1 MAAAGITGSGG
12 SKNATYTRHKGT
24 RGMIDIP
31 EGKNDDQA
39 SVNPRA
45 ETGHHDLVKSRPRSR
60 GGGSGGC
67 DVDVATPA
75 IGATSTETENQSE
88 TTTVTG
94 SATVTTSV
102 TTVSPMTN
110 LPGQGFADGKIA
122 VRNAPRHPPSTSL
135 KTSIFSQS
143 LDGHESAIESTALA
157 AKNSAIGNRIPT
169 TVAVTIALATVAGVA
184 LFAAAVFLWML
195 CRRRRSGH
203 LISRK
208 AKSGISAPSVP
219 IALKV
224 LPRPCTYQSSA
235 SPAIPAP
242 IAEIDRSIQSAPT
255 FATNTAAP
263 ECLVGPAS
271 SSVLSFKDDRDG
283 GGPWWK
289 IYGGLGQETTSVGSN
304 IVKAPS
310 QQPSIPPPMLM
321 ERKFHPSINGSTVS
335 KASVTSM
342 PKSHRGHVRGRHTP
356 LVARNLDANWQLP
369 ISPITSVRPPRQD
382 DITGV
387 TTSSASLIPN
397 TTYKYSS
404 PTSPPSTSGK
414 RSIREPVLEN
424 PGPPPD
430 GPLSLPPP
438 KTHPINSSLPPTKLR
453 RDILCPEEV
462 GMAISGPSSSSI
474 AVEKPYYQVWCDAYR
489 WQPPPTRKEN
499 MFSEEWI

>member
-1 MAAAGITGSGG
+1 MVRNTSPFSNSFI
-12 SKNATYTRHKGT
+12 RD
-24 RGMIDIP
+24 RR
-31 EGKNDDQA
+31 A
-39 SVNPRA
+39 SVPSLANSY
-45 ETGHHDLVKSRPRSR
+45 SRS
-60 GGGSGGC
+60 
-67 DVDVATPA
+67 
-75 IGATSTETENQSE
+75 
-88 TTTVTG
+88 
-94 SATVTTSV
+94 
-102 TTVSPMTN
+102 
-110 LPGQGFADGKIA
+110 
-122 VRNAPRHPPSTSL
+122 
-135 KTSIFSQS
+135 SIS

-157 AKNSAIGNRIPT
+157 AQKSAIENRIPT
-169 TVAVTIALATVAGVA
+169 AVAIALATVAGVA
-184 LFAAAVFLWML
+184 LLAAAVFLWML

-208 AKSGISAPSVP
+208 AKPGISAPSVP

-242 IAEIDRSIQSAPT
+242 IAKIDRPIRCAPT

-271 SSVLSFKDDRDG
+271 SSALSFKDDRDG

-289 IYGGLGQETTSVGSN
+289 NYGGLGRETTSVGLN

-310 QQPSIPPPMLM
+310 QRPSIPPPMLM

-335 KASVTSM
+335 KSSVTST
-342 PKSHRGHVRGRHTP
+342 PTSHRGHVRGRHTP
-356 LVARNLDANWQLP
+356 LVARDVVPNWQWP
-369 ISPITSVRPPRQD
+369 MSPITSARPLRQD

-397 TTYKYSS
+397 TTYESS
-404 PTSPPSTSGK
+404 SSTSPPRTSGK
-414 RSIREPVLEN
+414 RSIRAPVLLEN
-424 PGPPPD
+424 PGPPPNEAL
-430 GPLSLPPP
+430 PLPLP
-438 KTHPINSSLPPTKLR
+438 KNHPINSSAPSTELR
-453 RDILCPEEV
+453 RDVLCPQEI
-462 GMAISGPSSSSI
+462 GMPISGPSSSGA